1 MSGTSK
7 GAHKTKEILLKK
19 YGPDYFSKLGSHT
32 KNRPNRNNPEHMSKL
47 GKLGA
52 QKRWGKKKDIT
63 LTDDPK
69 WAKAIEEVNDYINKE
84 MKGD

>member
-1 MSGTSK
+1 M
-7 GAHKTKEILLKK
+7 KTPHEKMVETMKKK
-19 YGPDYFSKLGSHT
+19 YGDDYFSKLGSHN
-32 KNRPNRNNPEHMSKL
+32 NRPNRDNPEHMSRI

-69 WAKAIEEVNDYINKE
+69 WAKAIGEVNDYINKE